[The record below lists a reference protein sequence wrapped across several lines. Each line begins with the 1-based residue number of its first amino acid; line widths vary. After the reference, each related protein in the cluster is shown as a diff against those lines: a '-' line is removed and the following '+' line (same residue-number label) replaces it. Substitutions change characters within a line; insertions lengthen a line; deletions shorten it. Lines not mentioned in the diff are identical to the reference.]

1 MEGNLLKLR
10 TLLLLSALSFGLF
23 VGVTLISARLPSPI
37 PEQAVAGKLVWQRH
51 NCVSCHTLFGNGGY
65 VGDDLTHITAKETPS
80 YLINYLVQPPVMRP
94 NKYTH
99 HPALDEADAENLVHY
114 LEFVHTI
121 PTLGW
126 PPQREKVEKD
136 S

>member
-1 MEGNLLKLR
+1 MKLR
-10 TLLLLSALSFGLF
+10 TFLLLSMLSFGLF
-23 VGVTLISARLPSPI
+23 VGVTLISARLPFPMS
-37 PEQAVAGKLVWQRH
+37 EQAVAGKLVWQRH

-65 VGDDLTHITAKETPS
+65 VADDLTHVATKETPA

-94 NKYTH
+94 NKFTH
-99 HPALDEADAENLVHY
+99 HPALDEVDAENLVHY
-114 LEFVHTI
+114 LEFVQTI

-126 PPQREKVEKD
+126 PPQREKAEKD